1 MFKPS
6 RSIVVRALLLGVSA
20 GMRSL
25 TPGAVLA
32 WHQPSAPRS
41 ARWRTWP
48 ILRNPWGRRLM
59 VASGAGETVI
69 DKLPITPP
77 RLESRSLVVRLMLG
91 VFAGAAI
98 GSEGKGKSSLM
109 KGAISG
115 LVGAAIG
122 NVAGYH
128 ARKTVVETTGVRDP
142 AVAVFEDAIAITLAN
157 NAVTSR

>member
-1 MFKPS
+1 M
-6 RSIVVRALLLGVSA
+6 
-20 GMRSL
+20 
-25 TPGAVLA
+25 
-32 WHQPSAPRS
+32 
-41 ARWRTWP
+41 
-48 ILRNPWGRRLM
+48 LRNVWGRHLM
-59 VASGAGETVI
+59 VASGAGEIVL
-69 DKLPITPP
+69 DKLPVTPS

-115 LVGAAIG
+115 LVGSAIG

-128 ARKTVVETTGVRDP
+128 ARKTVVETTSVPDP

-157 NAVTSR
+157 NAVTRR